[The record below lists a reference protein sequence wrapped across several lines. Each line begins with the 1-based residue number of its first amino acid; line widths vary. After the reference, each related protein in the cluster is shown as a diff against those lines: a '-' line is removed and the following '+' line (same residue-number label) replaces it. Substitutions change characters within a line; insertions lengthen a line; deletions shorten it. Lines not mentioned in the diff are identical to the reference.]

1 VNILIVDDEPLARA
15 RLKRLL
21 DGIDGYYCVAEAANA
36 NQAMKALAQN
46 DIDVVLL
53 DIQMPGE
60 TGLEF
65 AAKLLKQSLPP
76 AVILVT
82 AHPEHALAAYEVA
95 PADYIVKPVNKDRL
109 EQALQRVG
117 RGNRAQ
123 LAAPL
128 QEKKISFQLAGVTR
142 QVELSKVF
150 YFLADDKY
158 VRMVFDGGEALLEQ
172 SLSQLEQQYPE
183 LLQRIHRHTLVNWQR
198 FQSLNL
204 QPDGRYCIK
213 LQGCDTALDVS
224 RREASRLKQLLHSHH

>member
-1 VNILIVDDEPLARA
+1 MNILIVDDEPLGRA

-21 DGIDGYYCVAEAANA
+21 DNIDGYQCVAEASSTS
-36 NQAMKALAQN
+36 QAMALLAKY
-46 DIDVVLL
+46 DVDVVLL

-60 TGLEF
+60 SGLEF
-65 AAKLLKQSLPP
+65 AAKLSLHALPP

-95 PADYIVKPVNKDRL
+95 ASDYIVKPVSQERL
-109 EQALQRVG
+109 LQALQRVG

-123 LAAPL
+123 LTAPL
-128 QEKKISFQLAGVTR
+128 QAKISYQLAGVTR
-142 QVELSKVF
+142 QVELSKVL

-183 LLQRIHRHTLVNWQR
+183 LLQRTHRHTLVNWQR
-198 FQSLNL
+198 FDSLNL
-204 QPDGRYCIK
+204 QSNGKYRIK
-213 LQGCDTALDVS
+213 LHGCDTALDVS
-224 RREASRLKQLLHSHH
+224 RREASRLKQLLHLHN

>member
-1 VNILIVDDEPLARA
+1 MNILIVDDEPLARS

-21 DGIDGYYCVAEAANA
+21 DNIEGYQCVAEATNA
-36 NQAMKALAQN
+36 KQAMVALNQHAI
-46 DIDVVLL
+46 DIVLL

-65 AAKLLKQSLPP
+65 AAALLKQPLPP
-76 AVILVT
+76 AVIVVT

-95 PADYIVKPVNKDRL
+95 PADYIVKPVAPERL
-109 EQALQRVG
+109 AQALQRVG

-128 QEKKISFQLAGVTR
+128 QAKISYQLAGVTR
-142 QVELSKVF
+142 QVELNKVY

-172 SLSQLEQQYPE
+172 SLQQLEQQYPE
-183 LLQRIHRHTLVNWQR
+183 ILQRIHRHTLVNWQR
-198 FQSLNL
+198 FESLNL
-204 QPDGRYCIK
+204 QANGKYRIT
-213 LQGCDTALDVS
+213 LQGCDTSLDVS
-224 RREASRLKQLLHSHH
+224 RREASRLKHLLHTSP